1 MFGKKNSSLWIAA
14 LLFVSNGST
23 FASHGQNASPTP
35 TPAQPP
41 APVLVSPA
49 TGASLVQPISLSWNA
64 PPSTVGPIGSYT
76 WQVST
81 SSTFT
86 VVTAS
91 GFTNQ
96 EADPSIPI
104 RTSDKVS
111 GLANGTYFWRVK
123 ASESTN
129 NGGVD
134 SAWSTSRS
142 FVVTGLGPAPATPTI
157 TTPANNAQFH
167 LRESFNIQ
175 WSSVVNAQYYLLEAD
190 NEPTFSYPLN
200 LTLSPV
206 YFGTQSGAIWG
217 NSAHRLL

>member
-1 MFGKKNSSLWIAA
+1 MFGKKGCSVLIAT
-14 LLFVSNGST
+14 LLLVWNGPT
-23 FASHGQNASPTP
+23 FASGGRSPSPTP
-35 TPAQPP
+35 PPSAPP

-49 TGASLVQPISLSWNA
+49 NGASLVQPINLTWNA
-64 PPSTVGPIGSYT
+64 PPTTVGPIGSYT

-104 RTSDKVS
+104 RTFDKVS

-123 ASESTN
+123 ASESTI

-134 SAWSTSRS
+134 SAWSTPRS

-157 TTPANNAQFH
+157 TTPATNTQFH
-167 LRESFNIQ
+167 VRESFNIQ
-175 WSSVVNAQYYLLEAD
+175 WSPVVNAQSYILEAD
-190 NEPTFSYPLN
+190 DEPTFSYPL
-200 LTLSPV
+200 TLQLEPIS
-206 YFGTQSGAIWG
+206 FGM
-217 NSAHRLL
+217 SASK

>member
-1 MFGKKNSSLWIAA
+1 MFRTTFSIFTAA
-14 LLFVSNGST
+14 LLLVWNDP
-23 FASHGQNASPTP
+23 ASASGRRPPPTP
-35 TPAQPP
+35 TPTPPP
-41 APVLVSPA
+41 APVLVSPVN
-49 TGASLVQPISLSWNA
+49 GASLIQPINLSWNA

-86 VVTAS
+86 TVVTS

-134 SAWSTSRS
+134 SAWST
-142 FVVTGLGPAPATPTI
+142 
-157 TTPANNAQFH
+157 
-167 LRESFNIQ
+167 
-175 WSSVVNAQYYLLEAD
+175 
-190 NEPTFSYPLN
+190 
-200 LTLSPV
+200 
-206 YFGTQSGAIWG
+206 
-217 NSAHRLL
+217 